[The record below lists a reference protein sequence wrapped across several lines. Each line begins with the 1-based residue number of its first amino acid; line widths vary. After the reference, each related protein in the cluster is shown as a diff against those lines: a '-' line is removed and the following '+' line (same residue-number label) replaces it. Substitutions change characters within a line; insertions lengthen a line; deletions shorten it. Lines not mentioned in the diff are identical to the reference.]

1 MIAEPDCQPAS
12 KEPLDPR
19 SKLLR
24 SCKCLQTLSNL
35 TSRDIRRFDATFVF
49 VRNFARAFSAFY
61 HCSHC
66 PKDAGSISMA
76 VTALQLATTALEKTT
91 NTGTEAAVF
100 KSGCSGMTSADFDD
114 DLLTPSSELFL
125 PSNSGS
131 ATNPAFQL
139 GSYQIAPLPGEP
151 DAEEHSEILNI
162 LIRSAV
168 RRLLAVCWQIW
179 DLLRS
184 PVSRD
189 GRGHVFE
196 PLDPSS
202 SSSSTSSSSSFSFG
216 PEINQLFDLSCSAE
230 TAQFRS
236 TLVQIPA
243 RLCNLLA
250 L

>member
-1 MIAEPDCQPAS
+1 
-12 KEPLDPR
+12 
-19 SKLLR
+19 
-24 SCKCLQTLSNL
+24 
-35 TSRDIRRFDATFVF
+35 
-49 VRNFARAFSAFY
+49 
-61 HCSHC
+61 
-66 PKDAGSISMA
+66 
-76 VTALQLATTALEKTT
+76 
-91 NTGTEAAVF
+91 
-100 KSGCSGMTSADFDD
+100 MTSADFDD